1 MPGGL
6 LQLLFQGGQDIFLT
20 GNPSLT
26 FFKTVYRRHTPFGTE
41 YISLPYDSIPSL
53 TTMQNTKATCKVGR
67 NADLFF
73 DTYLVYDLPAIYTNN
88 QIPFAWAEEL
98 GTTIIDEISIR
109 LDGNQLDI
117 QNGMFMKVYSDLTFN
132 GSKKAQWLKC
142 VGGEPFMYN
151 SSQNLSD
158 DINDQTIAINARR
171 LYIPLMFWY
180 CRNSGNSI
188 PLIALQYNE
197 LYIDCTYRPLNELI
211 RIGKP
216 PVSPT
221 QLFGDY
227 QNSEFN
233 INIRNFFLSKGFDQ
247 TNVFFYFTQYNWQSN
262 TYILANYIFLG
273 DDERNFFAKTTHE
286 YLIEQVQYNLFQG
299 LKQGPNYVN
308 PTFNHPVK
316 EIVWVL
322 TRDDLYLSNDWYNF
336 TGLRERRSFRFWQ
349 NNLPYFGYSDYYFP
363 ESDYIKE
370 NFTNFVNEVKARS
383 VYKLTN
389 EQAQTFFGDF
399 YSIMKSAQPIFNNN
413 DRMEIQDKDFYQN
426 LQLFRYHIG
435 VPTEG
440 IYILSFALKPEEIQP
455 SGTQNFSRLDYQE
468 FRIDIFETYPIEDR
482 FNCYMWAVN
491 YNVFRIMG
499 GIGSTV
505 FSN

>member
-158 DINDQTIAINARR
+158 DINDQTIAMNARR

-197 LYIDCTYRPLNELI
+197 LYIDCIYRPLNELI

-247 TNVFFYFTQYNWQSN
+247 TNVFFY
-262 TYILANYIFLG
+262 
-273 DDERNFFAKTTHE
+273 
-286 YLIEQVQYNLFQG
+286 
-299 LKQGPNYVN
+299 
-308 PTFNHPVK
+308 
-316 EIVWVL
+316 
-322 TRDDLYLSNDWYNF
+322 
-336 TGLRERRSFRFWQ
+336 
-349 NNLPYFGYSDYYFP
+349 
-363 ESDYIKE
+363 
-370 NFTNFVNEVKARS
+370 
-383 VYKLTN
+383 
-389 EQAQTFFGDF
+389 
-399 YSIMKSAQPIFNNN
+399 
-413 DRMEIQDKDFYQN
+413 
-426 LQLFRYHIG
+426 
-435 VPTEG
+435 
-440 IYILSFALKPEEIQP
+440 
-455 SGTQNFSRLDYQE
+455 
-468 FRIDIFETYPIEDR
+468 
-482 FNCYMWAVN
+482 
-491 YNVFRIMG
+491 
-499 GIGSTV
+499 
-505 FSN
+505 